1 MSAIQYYSR
10 PSAHALD
17 TLPVAHLATLQETAS
32 GRAAVQAN
40 HSRNKEIA
48 HQFEAL
54 LIQQMLK
61 QVRQGSMGTFLD
73 SDQTRLAQSLHD
85 EELSLQ
91 LSQPGM
97 GLAQALLDQIQGSQG
112 IAEPSLAD
120 QSDGKRSSLAALF
133 ASLPNMGSSLGHS
146 RIADPSNPDNLMASS
161 ISELIDLLAMPGRA
175 AERVRGAVRGA
186 PEHIRGFVERMGAA
200 AHRAAA
206 DTGIP
211 ERLILSQ
218 AALESGW
225 GQREIKRPD
234 GTTSHNLFGIK
245 ATGGWQG
252 EVVRV
257 TTTEF
262 QNGIP
267 RKVEQPF
274 RAYDSYAESFVDY
287 ARLISRSSRYQDVLA
302 APTAHDA
309 ARRIQEAGYAT
320 DPAYA
325 DKLIAI
331 MEHFD

>member
-1 MSAIQYYSR
+1 MSIVQFHSR
-10 PSAHALD
+10 PDANALA
-17 TLPVAHLATLQETAS
+17 TLPVPHLSTLQDAKHAAAS
-32 GRAAVQAN
+32 ATEDQNREV
-40 HSRNKEIA
+40 A

-61 QVRQGSMGTFLD
+61 QVRQASMGSFLD

-85 EELSLQ
+85 EELALQ
-91 LSQPGM
+91 LSNPGM
-97 GLAQALLDQIQGSQG
+97 GLAQALLDQIRASGGQPEAGQMDG
-112 IAEPSLAD
+112 ITPAD
-120 QSDGKRSSLAALF
+120 TKLAAWQSL
-133 ASLPNMGSSLGHS
+133 LPNLASVSSFA
-146 RIADPSNPDNLMASS
+146 RIGDPASPDSLMASS

-175 AERVRGAVRGA
+175 AERVHGAVKGA
-186 PEHIRGFVERMGAA
+186 PDHIRGFVDRMGDAA
-200 AHRAAA
+200 RRAASE
-206 DTGIP
+206 TGLP

-225 GQREIKRPD
+225 GRREIKHPD

-252 EVVRV
+252 DVVRIM
-257 TTTEF
+257 TTEF
-262 QNGIP
+262 QNGVA

-274 RAYDSYAESFVDY
+274 RAYGSYAESFADY
-287 ARLISRSSRYQDVLA
+287 ARLISRNSRYQNVLS
-302 APTAHDA
+302 APSAELA

>member
-1 MSAIQYYSR
+1 MSAVQYLSR
-10 PSAHALD
+10 PAANALD
-17 TLPVAHLATLQETAS
+17 TLRTPHLNTLQEAAGKTDTATD
-32 GRAAVQAN
+32 RKNREVAQ
-40 HSRNKEIA
+40 
-48 HQFEAL
+48 QFEAL

-61 QVRQGSMGTFLD
+61 QARQSEMGSFLD
-73 SDQTRLAQSLHD
+73 SDQSRLAQSLHD

-91 LSQPGM
+91 LASPGM
-97 GLAQALLDQIQGSQG
+97 GLAQALLDQIQSSAGNALPGTDANDSESGSQ
-112 IAEPSLAD
+112 
-120 QSDGKRSSLAALF
+120 LAALF
-133 ASLPNMGSSLGHS
+133 ASLPNMGSVLGRSH
-146 RIADPSNPDNLMASS
+146 IGDPANPDNLMASS

-175 AERVRGAVRGA
+175 AERVRGTVQNA
-186 PEHIRGFVERMGAA
+186 PDHIRGFVDRVGGAA
-200 AHRAAA
+200 RRAAA

-225 GQREIKRPD
+225 GRREIKRPD

-245 ATGGWQG
+245 ATGGWRG
-252 EVVRV
+252 EVVHV

-274 RAYDSYAESFVDY
+274 RAYGSYAESFADY
-287 ARLISRSSRYQDVLA
+287 ARLISRNNRYQDVLT
-302 APTAHDA
+302 APTAQDA
-309 ARRIQEAGYAT
+309 ARRIQQAGYAT

-331 MEHFD
+331 MENFD